1 MAAKVVLD
9 LGRVGLLI
17 QLHEILFQTEY
28 LKWYMGVLGTFG
40 VKPLSGGR
48 FIIAQ

>member
-17 QLHEILFQTEY
+17 HEILFQTEY